1 MKVSRGNHLL
11 QILSAPET
19 MLFNYL
25 LVSLGISGAIV
36 NTKYEFFLNPPKKSP
51 IHYQYQDCHRNEV
64 IIIILHN
71 PRSEKEIF
79 L

>member
-1 MKVSRGNHLL
+1 ML

-19 MLFNYL
+19 MFFNCQ

-36 NTKYEFFLNPPKKSP
+36 NTKYEKNMIFLNPPKKTN
-51 IHYQYQDCHRNEV
+51 HYQYQDCHQNEV

-71 PRSEKEIF
+71 PRSEKEII